1 MRSAAGSR
9 KLSPQRAAASPQLTS
24 IGAHRCA
31 AMEDGWV
38 EYVDP
43 ASGHPYLYHA
53 ESGESRWVVAK
64 PPEPPGSPNG
74 HAVNGTVN
82 GAPHDAAEAEAASSS
97 SSSSSSS
104 DDDDERGISD
114 DEFDDPDLEAKFRRM
129 LETPEGR
136 EAVDAER
143 ARAERLVDR
152 RERERYEA
160 WRRRRRRQSGGG
172 GFLSTLATLATLPLK
187 VSFGMVRWGWNRWRR
202 RPEAAGDGSDVV

>member
-1 MRSAAGSR
+1 
-9 KLSPQRAAASPQLTS
+9 
-24 IGAHRCA
+24 
-31 AMEDGWV
+31 MEDGWV

-43 ASGHPYLYHA
+43 ASGHPHLYHA

-64 PPEPPGSPNG
+64 PPAAPAGSPNG
-74 HAVNGTVN
+74 HVN
-82 GAPHDAAEAEAASSS
+82 GASYAAAEPHEEAEAAASSSS

-104 DDDDERGISD
+104 DDDDDARGISD
-114 DEFDDPDLEAKFRRM
+114 DEFEDPDLEAKFRRM
-129 LETPEGR
+129 LATPEGR

-172 GFLSTLATLATLPLK
+172 GFLWTRVTLPLK
-187 VSFGMVRWGWNRWRR
+187 VPLGVIRWGWNRWRR

>member
-1 MRSAAGSR
+1 
-9 KLSPQRAAASPQLTS
+9 
-24 IGAHRCA
+24 
-31 AMEDGWV
+31 MEDGWV

-43 ASGHPYLYHA
+43 ATGHPYLYHA

-64 PPEPPGSPNG
+64 PPEPPAGSPNG
-74 HAVNGTVN
+74 HAN
-82 GAPHDAAEAEAASSS
+82 GASYAAAAPHEAADAEAASSSS

-143 ARAERLVDR
+143 ARAERLSTGASASATR
-152 RERERYEA
+152 R
-160 WRRRRRRQSGGG
+160 GGG
-172 GFLSTLATLATLPLK
+172 GGGGGQA
-187 VSFGMVRWGWNRWRR
+187 VV
-202 RPEAAGDGSDVV
+202 AASCGRSLRCP

>member
-1 MRSAAGSR
+1 MLPRCTDMLHPPR
-9 KLSPQRAAASPQLTS
+9 ELLSSDSEDRRAAARVASPSSSQL
-24 IGAHRCA
+24 
-31 AMEDGWV
+31 
-38 EYVDP
+38 
-43 ASGHPYLYHA
+43 
-53 ESGESRWVVAK
+53 
-64 PPEPPGSPNG
+64 
-74 HAVNGTVN
+74 
-82 GAPHDAAEAEAASSS
+82 DAATRELFEASAKRRALRRLRPTASSSASSS
-97 SSSSSSS
+97 SSSSS
-104 DDDDERGISD
+104 DERGISD

-160 WRRRRRRQSGGG
+160 WRRRRRRRQSGGG

-187 VSFGMVRWGWNRWRR
+187 VSFGVIRWGWNRWR

>member
-1 MRSAAGSR
+1 
-9 KLSPQRAAASPQLTS
+9 
-24 IGAHRCA
+24 
-31 AMEDGWV
+31 MEDGWV

-43 ASGHPYLYHA
+43 ATGHPYLYHA

-64 PPEPPGSPNG
+64 PPEPPAGSPNG
-74 HAVNGTVN
+74 HAN
-82 GAPHDAAEAEAASSS
+82 GASYAAAAPPEEAAEAEAAASSS

-104 DDDDERGISD
+104 SDEDDERGISD

-187 VSFGMVRWGWNRWRR
+187 VSFGVIRWGWNRWRR

>member
-1 MRSAAGSR
+1 
-9 KLSPQRAAASPQLTS
+9 
-24 IGAHRCA
+24 
-31 AMEDGWV
+31 MEDGWV

-64 PPEPPGSPNG
+64 PPAAPAGSPNG
-74 HAVNGTVN
+74 HVN
-82 GAPHDAAEAEAASSS
+82 GASYAAAEPHEETEAAASSSS

-172 GFLSTLATLATLPLK
+172 GFLWTLVTLPLK
-187 VSFGMVRWGWNRWRR
+187 VPLGVIRWGWNRWRR